1 MKAFARLGS
10 ALSGLLVGLG
20 VAITAKTV
28 QLNGF
33 DGFVLGYA
41 IGPGLVL
48 TGLMR
53 MKLQRALER
62 RQGEEGDDGDT
73 T

>member
-1 MKAFARLGS
+1 MKAFARMGS

-53 MKLQRALER
+53 MKLQKALER
-62 RQGEEGDDGDT
+62 RQEEGDDGDPT
-73 T
+73 

>member
-1 MKAFARLGS
+1 MKAFARLGG

-33 DGFVLGYA
+33 DGFVIGYA

-53 MKLQRALER
+53 MKLQKALER
-62 RQGEEGDDGDT
+62 RQEGEDGDT
-73 T
+73 P